1 MIMQSNT
8 TLATKKQYANNK
20 AEHIGS
26 FLRALKLKKARY
38 DFADR
43 VIYEETLR
51 QVEDVEIDNLI
62 DIQLDLDCS
71 VITDGDFR
79 RAWWHF
85 DFLQQLQ
92 GVERYK
98 TCDGLKYKN
107 AITKPINVRVIG
119 KIEWLEEHTSLIH
132 YRYLH
137 KAIEGFATAKYC
149 IPSPSI
155 LLFPQYRNN
164 RFYADHLSEYIA
176 DIAQSYRD
184 AIQALYQE
192 GCRYLQFN
200 DEFWAYLSDESY
212 RGKELKDAFSAG
224 ELAGHAVEIINLA
237 LRDKPEDLF
246 VSLHIDRGNFSSSW
260 LYEGGYDFVSDYIF
274 KQLTNIDRFLLEFDT
289 DRAGSFES
297 IEKLKG
303 SQAEVFLGLISSKK
317 EYIESELEIAQ
328 RIQEATKYLP
338 IEQLGLCLQSGFAS
352 TEEGNKISY
361 DTQWEKIKLMNKVV
375 KKFWP

>member
-1 MIMQSNT
+1 MQSNT
-8 TLATKKQYANNK
+8 SLFAKKQYANNK

-62 DIQLDLDCS
+62 DIQLDLDCL
-71 VITDGDFR
+71 VMTDGDFR

-85 DFLQQLQ
+85 DFLEQLG
-92 GVERYK
+92 GVEYYK
-98 TCDGLKYKN
+98 TRDGLKYKN
-107 AITKPINVRVIG
+107 AITKPYDIRITDKVAWSN
-119 KIEWLEEHTSLIH
+119 EHTSLAH

-137 KAIEGFATAKYC
+137 NAIEGFASAKYC

-164 RFYADHLSEYIA
+164 RFYADRLSDYIA

-212 RGKELKDAFSAG
+212 REKELKDVFSAE

-260 LYEGGYDFVSDYIF
+260 LYEGGYDFVSEYIF
-274 KQLTNIDRFLLEFDT
+274 KKLTNIDRFLLEFDT

-297 IEKLKG
+297 LEKLKG

-317 EYIESELEIAQ
+317 EYIESELEIAL

-361 DTQWEKIKLMNKVV
+361 DTQWEKIKLMNKVA